1 MKMNPMIDI
10 SARILRP
17 ARAALQWRLLLL
29 WAACLLAP
37 AALMAL
43 PLWRLLAGSFDHSV
57 HAATLAREV
66 DLTALAD
73 VMANYG
79 RSGAAFPLAAME
91 ALVLTLLLSP
101 LLSGMAV
108 SAMSQ
113 LGSPGK
119 IGVNGEVNRF
129 STGGAGS
136 TVGSIGTSGT
146 GGSVGTTGTPATA
159 GSARPLDMRALLVGG
174 LREYPRMAR
183 MLIVAMM
190 PLGLAAAL
198 GAWAMHVASDY
209 GDTATLQSSSDAAGM
224 AALLVLLLLLALA
237 HSTLDAGR
245 AVLALD
251 SRRRSAFL
259 AWWQGCKLVMRRPR
273 AALATLALYL
283 AITLAGLALA
293 ALLSVAR
300 IHLPPLGAAGLI
312 GGFLLTQLIVMV
324 LAWMRTARLFAMV
337 ELAKQPLPAKSRTA
351 HAN

>member
-1 MKMNPMIDI
+1 MMNPTDRPPRHFLM
-10 SARILRP
+10 P

-43 PLWRLLAGSFDHSV
+43 PMWRLLAGSFDHSV
-57 HAATLAREV
+57 HAAALALDV

-79 RSGAAFPLAAME
+79 RSGAAFPLAAVE

-108 SAMSQ
+108 SAANALGAMSKVATPAA
-113 LGSPGK
+113 LHMRAMADAAPHAGLSTSGGSG
-119 IGVNGEVNRF
+119 
-129 STGGAGS
+129 SSSGAGLR
-136 TVGSIGTSGT
+136 
-146 GGSVGTTGTPATA
+146 A
-159 GSARPLDMRALLVGG
+159 GANPARPHGFGALLAGG
-174 LREYPRMAR
+174 LHEYPRMAR
-183 MLIVAMM
+183 MLIVALV

-198 GAWAMHVASDY
+198 GAWAMRAARSY
-209 GDTATLQSSSDAAGM
+209 GETATLQSSSDAASM

-237 HSTLDAGR
+237 HATLDVGR
-245 AVLALD
+245 AALALD
-251 SRRRSAFL
+251 PRRRSAFL

-300 IHLPPLGAAGLI
+300 INLPPLGAPAIL
-312 GGFLLTQLIVMV
+312 GGFLLTQAIVMA

-337 ELAKQPLPAKSRTA
+337 VLAKSPPTT
-351 HAN
+351 